1 MDIRW
6 MRMENYSNKENI
18 MSEEV
23 NTIYRDNMFNIKRT
37 ITMFC
42 GSKMY
47 DQINADSETT
57 SMRGIPLDCP
67 IKYVYDSDIRVYY
80 TILRNNGWMDDK
92 FGDNDVVIV
101 NNNQF
106 GDEEVKHEDIITSI
120 ARITN
125 FTKNPGVSTHPIES

>member
-1 MDIRW
+1 
-6 MRMENYSNKENI
+6 

-23 NTIYRDNMFNIKRT
+23 NIIYRDNMFNIKRT

-42 GSKMY
+42 GSKVY
-47 DQINADSETT
+47 DQINADSEVTH
-57 SMRGIPLDCP
+57 MRGIYLDCP

-92 FGDNDVVIV
+92 FGDTDVVIV
-101 NNNQF
+101 NNSQF
-106 GDEEVKHEDIITSI
+106 GDEDVKHEDIIASI

-125 FTKNPGVSTHPIES
+125 FAKNPGISTHPIES

>member
-1 MDIRW
+1 
-6 MRMENYSNKENI
+6 

-23 NTIYRDNMFNIKRT
+23 NTAYSDNMFNIKRT

-47 DQINADSETT
+47 DQINADNEITN
-57 SMRGIPLDCP
+57 MRGIPLDCP

-80 TILRNNGWMDDK
+80 MILRNNGWMNDK
-92 FGDNDVVIV
+92 FGDMDVVIL
-101 NNNQF
+101 NNSQF
-106 GDEEVKHEDIITSI
+106 GDEEVKQEDIIASI

-125 FTKNPGVSTHPIES
+125 FAKNPGISVHPIES